1 MILQALYNYYKILC
15 ADPDVDIA
23 EPGYSKV
30 PVSHALNLSPDGK
43 LVDIIPLYNLVQQGK
58 KSVERPRRMNVPQQV
73 KRSVNIE
80 ANVLCDNAAYVLGL
94 TEKEAKDPNY
104 ARKRFE
110 SFRDRNIA
118 IFSKVNSGVARAI
131 ITFLRTYDPA
141 TAQDDPII
149 ARHRDKL
156 LEGGNLIFFVDGK
169 NALDDPEIRQVWEKE
184 YTSTQSTK
192 KMQCLVT
199 GEIEPIARL
208 HLDIKGVRG
217 AQAKGAA
224 LVSFNLDAF
233 TSYRRDQGENA
244 PVSQS
249 VAAGYVEALNYLLSD
264 QNPHRKIYLG
274 DTTVVYWADTAD
286 RRYASAFYALLSP
299 ENQPANDEGSKTT
312 RRRDK
317 SAEQTMHAVAEKIE
331 QGKPLDLQALREGLN
346 DSTRFYVL
354 GLAPNASRLAVRFFL
369 TEPFGVFAERIMQ
382 HYSDLNII
390 KEYAGQPDYLSPYR
404 ILAECVSPKV
414 TQREEEL
421 RSSWSLLGGA
431 FMRSIL
437 MDTPYPEGLYVAIM
451 NRIRHDN
458 DEEGRSRK
466 ITYIRAAFIKAHL
479 LRKYRHQHPNPYQ
492 EALTMALNESYTHP
506 AYVLGRLF
514 AWLEKAQTEAIGREV
529 NATIKDRYFTS
540 ACAAPASVFPVLLR
554 LSQHH
559 LAKAE
564 YGGHLDR
571 KIQELL
577 NLLDARPFPSRLT
590 LDEQGIFVLG
600 YYHQRAAFYTR
611 STDVEPTTTEMTQV

>member
-23 EPGYSKV
+23 EPGYSKA

-354 GLAPNASRLAVRFFL
+354 GLSPNASRLAVRFFF
-369 TEPFGVFAERIMQ
+369 TEPFGVFAKRIMQ
-382 HYSDLNII
+382 HYSDLKIV
-390 KEYAGQPDYLSPYR
+390 KEHANQPDYLSPYR

>member
-23 EPGYSKV
+23 EPGYSKA

-224 LVSFNLDAF
+224 LVS
-233 TSYRRDQGENA
+233 
-244 PVSQS
+244 
-249 VAAGYVEALNYLLSD
+249 EALNYLLSD

-369 TEPFGVFAERIMQ
+369 T
-382 HYSDLNII
+382 D
-390 KEYAGQPDYLSPYR
+390 
-404 ILAECVSPKV
+404 
-414 TQREEEL
+414 
-421 RSSWSLLGGA
+421 GA

>member
-23 EPGYSKV
+23 EPGYSKA

-156 LEGGNLIFFVDGK
+156 LKGGNLIFFVDGK

-577 NLLDARPFPSRLT
+577 NLLDAGPFPSRLT